1 MERIQNKTKHI
12 ILFAYNF
19 KKINHNKIAN
29 DILCPGCNNPAIIN
43 VINDEMNEANIM
55 NCKNNHINFDIPFKE
70 FAEKKNNNYNLE
82 KCDKC
87 GNYENLY
94 GISLDI
100 CSCEKKICPL
110 CKLIHDPNHYSIN
123 FSERFKFCSKHT
135 LPFITYCHK
144 CNINICEKCEE
155 KHIKHKL
162 SYFKDIVQSEK
173 MIAKIIENS
182 KDIKNL
188 CELVKDEINRTQMI
202 FNKVINYFM
211 KNLEGYSIL
220 NSNILEFVKDMKNYE
235 TIENINNIFKF
246 NQRYKKV
253 LENNILKTSFN
264 ERIQYLLKFYN
275 EKSKHLTIYY
285 KNPKETNSFRIF
297 NKDFVLNNK
306 NNCRLKIRNKDKNL
320 RELYKFKNKYY
331 ESDLSQLKV
340 KLIGLKKLNLYKM
353 FQNCE
358 NLLSFDKD
366 EFFFVEDSDRIANC
380 FFGCENLKILPD
392 LSMLNVSN
400 IQDFTNIFYKCS
412 SLTSLPDISKW
423 RTNQAILFNGM
434 FKNCNKLIKIPDISK
449 WETSIIN
456 FVKLFSLFL

>member
-1 MERIQNKTKHI
+1 MLIKIVYYNTKYLEKPLYDNISKVLSNFANKIKIDLKDLYFFYKGKELNPNKKLKEYKTKHI
-12 ILFAYNF
+12 VLFAYNF

-55 NCKNNHINFDIPFKE
+55 NCKNNHINFDISFKE
-70 FAEKKNNNYNLE
+70 FTEKKNNNYKLE
-82 KCDKC
+82 KCDIC

-123 FSERFKFCSKHT
+123 FSERFKFCSKHS
-135 LPFITYCHK
+135 LPFINK

-182 KDIKNL
+182 KDIKKL
-188 CELVKDEINRTQMI
+188 YELVKDEINRTQMI
-202 FNKVINYFM
+202 FNKVINYYM

-253 LENNILKTSFN
+253 LENNI
-264 ERIQYLLKFYN
+264 I
-275 EKSKHLTIYY
+275 
-285 KNPKETNSFRIF
+285 
-297 NKDFVLNNK
+297 
-306 NNCRLKIRNKDKNL
+306 
-320 RELYKFKNKYY
+320 
-331 ESDLSQLKV
+331 
-340 KLIGLKKLNLYKM
+340 
-353 FQNCE
+353 
-358 NLLSFDKD
+358 
-366 EFFFVEDSDRIANC
+366 
-380 FFGCENLKILPD
+380 
-392 LSMLNVSN
+392 
-400 IQDFTNIFYKCS
+400 
-412 SLTSLPDISKW
+412 
-423 RTNQAILFNGM
+423 
-434 FKNCNKLIKIPDISK
+434 LIKICNNFK
-449 WETSIIN
+449 SIIH
-456 FVKLFSLFL
+456 